1 MSRRERLY
9 HLHDIL
15 RQRRTPISRQQ
26 LMDELGCSQATLYR
40 LIAELR
46 DQLGAPLEQDAEGRG
61 FYYDRDLAGHFE
73 LPGLWIS
80 PEELQALLTA
90 RHVLGNVQPGLL
102 EDELDGVQQ
111 RINQLLDR
119 QGLDLSAQPERIQI
133 RKDAGRPVP
142 GDLFET
148 VLKALFMR
156 RRVRLHYHGRRRD
169 DLTERE
175 VSPQR
180 LIAYR
185 DRWYLAAW
193 CHRAEGIRSFAL
205 ERIRDMA
212 LLEEAAQELP
222 HEQISEH
229 FDQAF
234 GIFSGPAEQ
243 TAVLRFDAEAARWA
257 ADEAW
262 HPNQQG
268 EWLDDGRWELRLP
281 MGHPRELMMSVM
293 SYGPDVEVVE
303 PVELRQSVERALGS
317 ALARYRGG
325 GSDSGVTADS

>member
-15 RQRRTPISRQQ
+15 RQRRTPVSRQQ
-26 LMDELGCSQATLYR
+26 LMDELDCSQATLYR

-46 DQLGAPLEQDAEGRG
+46 DQLGAPLEQDADGRG
-61 FYYDRDLAGHFE
+61 YYYDRQLAGSFE

-102 EDELDGVQQ
+102 EDELDGVQE

-119 QGLDLSAQPERIQI
+119 QGLNLSAQPERIQI

-142 GDLFET
+142 GELFET
-148 VLKALFMR
+148 MLKALFSR
-156 RRVRLHYHGRRRD
+156 QRLHIQYHGRRRD
-169 DLTERE
+169 DLSERE
-175 VSPQR
+175 ISPQR

-193 CHRAEGIRSFAL
+193 CHRAEGLRSFAL
-205 ERIRDMA
+205 ERIRA
-212 LLEEAAQELP
+212 IRLLDQPSEELSREA
-222 HEQISEH
+222 ISEH

-234 GIFSGPAEQ
+234 GIFSGPVRD
-243 TAVLRFDAEAARWA
+243 TAVLRFSAEAARWA

-262 HPNQQG
+262 HPEQSG
-268 EWLDDGRWELRLP
+268 CWLEDGRWELRLP
-281 MGHPRELMMSVM
+281 LGQQRELLMTIL
-293 SYGPDVEVVE
+293 SYGADVEVAAPE
-303 PVELRQSVERALGS
+303 SLRQAVRKTLDQARERYES
-317 ALARYRGG
+317 AGPA
-325 GSDSGVTADS
+325 